1 MTNRHV
7 RIAVVAFE

>member
-7 RIAVVAFE
+7 KVRR